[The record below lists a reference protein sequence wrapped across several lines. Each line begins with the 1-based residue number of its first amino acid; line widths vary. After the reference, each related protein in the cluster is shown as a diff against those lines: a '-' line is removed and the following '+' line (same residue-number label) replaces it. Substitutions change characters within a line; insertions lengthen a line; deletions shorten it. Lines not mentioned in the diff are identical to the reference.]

1 MATSTR
7 TLQCIQSVQIFRNQ
21 PDRKGQIQAN
31 EYFISKD
38 ETPVLLGFE
47 AFPSSLRYK
56 KIIRAHVSLYLKQ
69 LSSVETV
76 YLKTPPDGFPGFN
89 WSDTSWNTALAS
101 GSWDFYGTS
110 GLVGDAYALYNV
122 PDVYVSG
129 DTAADISLK
138 TVRALRSGSLWLHG
152 FIFSFYLDIAQ
163 SAVMTVE
170 YDTANVQTQ
179 IKATSFTSGYLNPH
193 KSNIFTW
200 DFDWAPTD
208 DYSAVGP
215 IAQKSYTFKWRA
227 STSDPWTSISASTS
241 TKSITIP
248 AETFPTGGIYWKVSG
263 QDGALTYSETP
274 EYYLS
279 TTDSNTSATPV
290 SPVSEVVDG
299 SAPVVFTWRTSNN
312 HGTTPTGADLQYSQ
326 DGAVWTDLA
335 HITGSST
342 RYTMAV
348 GTLNPGRYYWRVR
361 AYNADGNAG
370 PWSSSVS
377 IILVAAPVVTGLYAT
392 NVPFSTISWQASG
405 QQAYKITLDGKQ
417 LGTFFGSNKSYIL
430 QDYLE
435 DGEHTVTV
443 EVENDVGLWS
453 EPADYTFTIEN
464 IPGDPVDLTAVFA
477 VDADLTWTTDS
488 TNPDFQVYRDET
500 KIGNVSGLSFLDR
513 FALGDHSYFVINLL
527 PGGYYTKS
535 NIVSGRMK
543 TCVTLIDTL
552 APAKGWLEMKLT
564 ANDPDEQVFSYQRT
578 ASLRHFTGA
587 VYPVLELSKYED
599 GSGTYDVAF
608 SDPQAARAFED
619 LKGKVVIIKSR
630 GGNVMVGAM
639 LTLQKRVGDFYT
651 VFDFTVQRIHWED
664 FVDGTDS

>member
-7 TLQCIQSVQIFRNQ
+7 TLQCIQSVQIFRDQ

-31 EYFISKD
+31 EYCFSSNYN
-38 ETPVLLGFE
+38 PVLLGFE

-56 KIIRAHVSLYLKQ
+56 KIIRAHVALYLKNKNN
-69 LSSVETV
+69 TV
-76 YLKTPPDGFPGFN
+76 LMKTPPNGFPGFS
-89 WSDTSWNTALAS
+89 WSNTSWNTATAS
-101 GSWDFYGTS
+101 GLWSLYGFSLLNSPDT
-110 GLVGDAYALYNV
+110 YALYNL
-122 PDVYVSG
+122 PENFSQSS
-129 DTAADISLK
+129 AADISLA
-138 TVRALRSGSLWLHG
+138 TVHALRSGSLWLDSYVSSN
-152 FIFSFYLDIAQ
+152 IYLDIAQ

-193 KSNIFTW
+193 KSNTFTW

-248 AETFPTGGIYWKVSG
+248 AETFPTSGIYWKVLG

-326 DGAVWTDLA
+326 DGAAWTDLA
-335 HITGSST
+335 QITGSAT
-342 RYTMAV
+342 QYTMPAN
-348 GTLNPGRYYWRVR
+348 TLNPGNYYWRVR

-370 PWSSSVS
+370 PWSSSISVIFLSASVVS
-377 IILVAAPVVTGLYAT
+377 ALYAT
-392 NVPFSTISWQASG
+392 PVPFSTISWQATG
-405 QQAYKITLDGKQ
+405 QQAYKISMDGVR
-417 LGTFFGSNKSYIL
+417 LGTFFGSEKTFTL

-443 EVENDVGLWS
+443 EVENGVGLWS
-453 EPADYTFTIEN
+453 EPADYTFTVEN
-464 IPGDPVDLTAVFA
+464 VPGDPINLTAAFE
-477 VDADLTWTTDS
+477 VDAELQWTTES
-488 TNPDFQVYRDET
+488 SAPQFQIYRDGN
-500 KIGNVSGLSFLDR
+500 KIGATSDKEFRDR
-513 FALGDHSYFVINLL
+513 FVLGEHAYFVINLL
-527 PGGYYTKS
+527 PGGHYTKS
-535 NIVSGRMK
+535 NELQGKMK
-543 TCVTLIDTL
+543 TCITLIDTL
-552 APAKGWLEMKLT
+552 YSPAGWRPLRLT
-564 ANDPDEQVFSYQRT
+564 ANDPDEQVFSYQRKAT
-578 ASLRHFTGA
+578 MRHFTGA
-587 VYPVLELSKYED
+587 AYPVLEMSKYED

-608 SDPQAARAFED
+608 KNPADAMAFEAM
-619 LKGKVVIIKSR
+619 KGNVVVIKSR
-630 GGNVMVGAM
+630 GGNVVVGAL
-639 LTLQKRVGDFYT
+639 LTLQKRVGDFFVVY
-651 VFDFTVQRIHWED
+651 DFTVQRIHWED
-664 FVDGTDS
+664 FVNDQNS